1 MKPELT
7 LCLVRIAVTVSAFCG
22 SACMP
27 TAANPLADV
36 SGFCQAKAKAECQVT
51 AVCAI
56 EPDVCAPYRA
66 SLCNADATSA
76 TASGVRKY
84 VLGNAQACLDALN
97 TAYGSGS
104 SKVLYSQLVGPGSI
118 TDTCERV
125 FSGSAT
131 TAESCES
138 DYDCA
143 NEGICAPVAPG
154 ATEMVCAPQV
164 AAVQLCANPGSVCPT
179 NTYCA
184 LQPTGA
190 AECVAA
196 AAAGQACGASMP
208 CVSDQRCGEGTCVDR
223 VGPGGA
229 CVTSADCGATD
240 PYCDPNAGSICTIG
254 LTFATGADDCR
265 AYEPSGA
272 QMVTVS
278 PTADSGATDAE
289 DAATE

>member
-1 MKPELT
+1 M
-7 LCLVRIAVTVSAFCG
+7 
-22 SACMP
+22 
-27 TAANPLADV
+27 
-36 SGFCQAKAKAECQVT
+36 
-51 AVCAI
+51 
-56 EPDVCAPYRA
+56 
-66 SLCNADATSA
+66 
-76 TASGVRKY
+76 ASGVRAY

-97 TAYGSGS
+97 AAYGNGN
-104 SKVLYSQLVGPGSI
+104 SKIVFSQLEGPGSI
-118 TDTCERV
+118 TDKCERV
-125 FSGSAT
+125 FSGSAG
-131 TAESCES
+131 TAESCEL

-143 NEGICAPVAPG
+143 DDGICAPVAPG

-164 AAVQLCANPGSVCPT
+164 AAVQLCANPGSVCPV

-196 AAAGQACGASMP
+196 AAAGQACGTSMP
-208 CVSDQRCGEGTCVDR
+208 CVSDQRCAGSACVDR

-229 CVTSADCGATD
+229 CVTSADCAATD

-272 QMVTVS
+272 QTVTVG
-278 PTADSGATDAE
+278 PTVDSGGAEAADAVAE
-289 DAATE
+289 